1 MRSCILITWR
11 SWRIKA
17 VCFEFNYWEV
27 IWSFSAKTKMS
38 SIRRTVGWPDSCSNG
53 KIRGWW
59 GQHEWNRM
67 SIALASCVKPS
78 YFLCALPVCQLPTH
92 GIITLHQGTL
102 CNELKVLIGGLKYGP
117 GIKNLVNDILHKWH
131 RDLFLNHEKKK
142 ANNVLLG
149 FTWVNFPKETR
160 EWLNEVNVKRM
171 SVPHF

>member
-38 SIRRTVGWPDSCSNG
+38 SVRGTFGWPDSCSNG

-117 GIKNLVNDILHKWH
+117 GSKNLVNDTQMTRRSFPKSW
-131 RDLFLNHEKKK
+131 KKK
-142 ANNVLLG
+142 QIMFYLVSHGWTSPRKQGND
-149 FTWVNFPKETR
+149 WMKS
-160 EWLNEVNVKRM
+160 M
-171 SVPHF
+171 